1 MRVRDAEDE
10 DDWVDDAFDDD
21 GDPGPD
27 LGPDERDG
35 DLLDGSWEMRYYAG
49 RENPRD
55 WTTVYIGIG
64 ILIVV
69 SLVLPGILVL
79 TR

>member
-10 DDWVDDAFDDD
+10 EDWTDEVFDDD
-21 GDPGPD
+21 ADLGPD
-27 LGPDERDG
+27 LGPDERDS

-49 RENPRD
+49 RVAQRD
-55 WTTVYIGIG
+55 WTNVYIGIG